1 MRRSQRSDIRPKRKL
16 GVSDRQLDL
25 FGEMVADLSDIASP
39 RGLAEVGDPLPSHHV
54 TLVAVD
60 NHSRPTSHD
69 SPPRVEP
76 YRFSLTDTQGRWI
89 ITATHEDE
97 VKRGKVTRRMVG
109 RCSCGWVSG
118 FRLHPYGRTG
128 PDLLVAH
135 LRSHELETRPPAW
148 RVDAE
153 RNGWRR
159 VQLLAGRVH
168 CASAD
173 CHRLGP
179 PAGTR
184 RPRTGEDFRLAAGF
198 GEPCPRHSGT
208 LHDRVYH
215 WEEHDPEDHSGEPKQ
230 SHAVGLLDPDGTFWH
245 YWCAP
250 LEGRGLFGFVRHEE
264 VA

>member
-1 MRRSQRSDIRPKRKL
+1 MD
-16 GVSDRQLDL
+16 DRQLDL
-25 FGEMVADLSDIASP
+25 FGEAVADAPALVSAQKFSQAGEP
-39 RGLAEVGDPLPSHHV
+39 TRSHDFI
-54 TLVAVD
+54 LVAAD
-60 NHSRPTSHD
+60 DDCQPAGETF
-69 SPPRVEP
+69 SPQVEP
-76 YRFSLTDTQGRWI
+76 YRFSLTDPEGRWL
-89 ITATHEDE
+89 ITAAHEDE
-97 VKRGKVTRRMVG
+97 AKRGKVTRRMVG

-118 FRLHPYGRTG
+118 FRLHPYGSSG

-153 RNGWRR
+153 RDGWRR
-159 VQLLAGRVH
+159 VHLLAGRVH

-179 PAGTR
+179 APGRR
-184 RPRTGEDFRLAAGF
+184 RPKAGQEYRLAMGF
-198 GEPCPRHSGT
+198 GEPCPGHSGA

-215 WEEHDPEDHSGEPKQ
+215 WEEHDPEDHSGESKQ

-250 LEGRGLFGFVRHEE
+250 LEGRGLFGFVRDDEIP
-264 VA
+264 

>member
-1 MRRSQRSDIRPKRKL
+1 MA
-16 GVSDRQLDL
+16 DRQLDL
-25 FGEMVADLSDIASP
+25 FGEAMADCLATASP
-39 RGLAEVGDPLPSHHV
+39 RELVEAGDPLTSQHV
-54 TLVAVD
+54 TFVNAD
-60 NHSRPTSHD
+60 DASRLIGDGS
-69 SPPRVEP
+69 SVGVEP
-76 YRFSLTDTQGRWI
+76 YRFSLTDSQGRWI
-89 ITATHEDE
+89 IAAAHEDE

-109 RCSCGWVSG
+109 RCSCGWASG
-118 FRLHPYGRTG
+118 FRLRPYGSSG

-153 RNGWRR
+153 RDGWRQ

-179 PAGTR
+179 PAGKR
-184 RPRTGEDFRLAAGF
+184 RPEVGQEYRLAAGF
-198 GEPCPRHSGT
+198 GEPCPGHSGA

-215 WEEHDPEDHSGEPKQ
+215 WEEHDPEDHSGEPNQ
-230 SHAVGLLDPDGTFWH
+230 SHAVGLLEPDGTFWH

-250 LEGRGLFGFVRHEE
+250 LNGRRLFGFVRDGEIP
-264 VA
+264 